1 MAAARTEGGPGTGFD
16 PAFVLTAV
24 MTPATAWSAAGPF
37 GPALTPHLAD
47 DPAALRAS
55 ISRAVALMTG
65 AGPDDA

>member
-37 GPALTPHLAD
+37 GPALTPHPAD

-65 AGPDDA
+65 AGPGDA